1 MNPLAT
7 LGLLLTWSADLAFN
21 VGNILD
27 ALASAA
33 LERVS

>member
-1 MNPLAT
+1 MFNLA
-7 LGLLLTWSADLAFN
+7 GLLLTWSADLAFN
-21 VGNILD
+21 VGNVLD